1 MKRSFTAVIEQ
12 GNTYDSHFETEPY
25 EAGWA
30 TEARWFVRI
39 QDAADDAGAV
49 LIRPE
54 ISPDGLL
61 WLADEGPTQRIE
73 AKAGE
78 AITFVQ
84 REFGNW
90 LRLKVGFEKKSER
103 SAKFLIYLVLKE

>member
-1 MKRSFTAVIEQ
+1 MRRSFTAVIEQ
-12 GNTYDSHFETEPY
+12 GNTYDAHFETEPY

-30 TEARWFVRI
+30 TEARWFLRI
-39 QDAADDAGAV
+39 QDAAAGTGQV

-61 WLADEGPTQRIE
+61 WLADESPVRRVE

-90 LRLKVGFEKKSER
+90 LRLKIAFEDESER
-103 SAKFLIYLVLKE
+103 SATFLIYLVLKE